1 VWDPAVYLEHANDRA
16 RPFLDLMGRVGARD
30 PAVVVDLGCGP
41 GGLTGLLADRWPSAD
56 VVGVDSSEEMVQR
69 AQSGRH
75 SGRCSFVLG
84 DVRDWQPTRPVDVLV
99 SNATLQWVPDHLAL
113 LPRWV
118 EFLGPGGWLAIQVP
132 SNFDAPSHTLMRELA
147 GSPRW
152 RDRLG
157 GVLRHADAVA
167 EPGAY
172 LEVLAAAGAAVDVWQ
187 TTYVHVLTGDDPVL
201 SWVRGTGLRPVL
213 SALLPED
220 GVTFEV
226 EYAELLRTAY
236 PAQPYGTPFPFTRTF
251 AVAHRTG
258 GAAHAE
264 AAR

>member
-1 VWDPAVYLEHANDRA
+1 MWDPAVYLEHADDRA
-16 RPFLDLMGRVGARD
+16 RPFVDLMARVAARD
-30 PAVVVDLGCGP
+30 PALVVDLGCGP
-41 GGLTGLLADRWPSAD
+41 GGLTRLLADRWPSAE

-69 AQSGRH
+69 ARAGRQIE
-75 SGRCSFVLG
+75 GCSFVLG
-84 DVRDWQPTRPVDVLV
+84 DVRDWQPARPVDVLV
-99 SNATLQWVPDHLAL
+99 SNATLQWVPDHLTL

-118 EFLGPGGWLAIQVP
+118 EALSPGGWLAIQMP
-132 SNFDAPSHTLMRELA
+132 ANFGAPSHALMRELA

-152 RDRLG
+152 RDRLD

-167 EPGAY
+167 EPSAY
-172 LEVLAAAGAAVDVWQ
+172 LDVLAAAGTSVDVWQ

-213 SALLPED
+213 SALSPED
-220 GVTFEV
+220 GAAFEV

-236 PAQPYGTPFPFTRTF
+236 PAQAYGTPFPFTRTF
-251 AVAHRTG
+251 AVAHRD
-258 GAAHAE
+258 GAVPGE